1 MRILKSQFALYLLLI
16 SGLLF
21 LYITLVLTDLPDIL
35 VNLVSLIRQPDF
47 APNYVG
53 AILFSLCITA
63 VYSIKYLTRKP
74 IPAVFPLNF
83 FQAGAGLTSMDDALP
98 ADSSSPQLGGQD
110 IWLVS
115 PFYDLTFITLSAIL
129 IIFPYLAYQLLGENI
144 YVDLTVT
151 MLIGGPHLFA
161 TYTMTFME
169 PRFRRKYPWYTWG
182 ALLLPPL
189 IIIMAILNLTLLVTI
204 FFLWASI
211 HVIHQ
216 IAYITDAYRM
226 KDPRGWKVTSRV
238 IDYGLILTSLY
249 PIATQ
254 KFIYSQF
261 ETGGRVLLFPEFL
274 KQGWLVFPV
283 WFLFLAFAT
292 AFVVKTIREA
302 RNGLFHGPK
311 TLLIGMSA
319 ILFFLTPMMQNLDVA
334 FQGLN
339 TWHSFQYLAIVLYL
353 NRLRADKGFIES
365 KVVQKVSRKGY
376 NLYALCLGF
385 TLLAGVAY
393 IAVLAL
399 VHYLG
404 VFNTGGPFNMIF
416 LGEVSMDQHF
426 FAFYSVVLSC
436 LLIHYY
442 FDHFLFLQR
451 DKIITP
457 KWD

>member
-1 MRILKSQFALYLLLI
+1 LRILKSKPVRYLLFI
-16 SGLLF
+16 SGLVF
-21 LYITLVLTDLPDIL
+21 LYIFLVYSGLPDIL
-35 VNLVSLIRQPDF
+35 VNLISLIQQPDF
-47 APNYVG
+47 TPNYVG
-53 AILFSLCITA
+53 ALLLSLCITA
-63 VYSIKYLTRKP
+63 VYSLNYLTRKP
-74 IPAVFPLNF
+74 NPIGFPFHF
-83 FQAGAGLTSMDDALP
+83 FQTGAGLTSAGDAIP
-98 ADSSSPQLGGQD
+98 VESTSAQLGRQGV
-110 IWLVS
+110 WLVS
-115 PFYDLTFITLSAIL
+115 PFYDLTFITLSATL
-129 IIFPYLAYQLLGENI
+129 VIFPHLAHKILGLNI

-169 PRFRRKYPWYTWG
+169 PRFRSKYPWYTLG
-182 ALLLPPL
+182 ALLLPPV
-189 IIIMAILNLTLLVTI
+189 IIILAILNLTLLVTI

-226 KDPRGWKVTSRV
+226 KDPRGWKVTSRI

-254 KFIYSQF
+254 KFIYGQF
-261 ETGGRVLLFPEFL
+261 ETGGRVLLFPEIL
-274 KQGWLVFPV
+274 KQGWLVYPV

-292 AFVVKTIREA
+292 AFVVKTIWEA

-311 TLLIGMSA
+311 TLLIGITA

-365 KVVQKVSRKGY
+365 KAVQKLSKKGY

-399 VHYLG
+399 VHHLG
-404 VFNTGGPFNMIF
+404 AFSTGGPFNMII

-457 KWD
+457 EWD